1 MNTTVFQKPE
11 RQLTSEHQTSF
22 INSILRQPLC
32 KPVIAIGKF
41 ISKLSVKPFNVDD
54 FIIQRTDKPWSSYK
68 DI

>member
-1 MNTTVFQKPE
+1 MNTTVFQKSE
-11 RQLTSEHQTSF
+11 RQLTSEHQASF

-32 KPVIAIGKF
+32 KPVITVGGF
-41 ISKLSVKPFNVDD
+41 MSDLSVKSFNVDD